1 MRAMSA
7 IDDRLHELGLEL
19 PPPPAP
25 VASYV
30 PYLRAGDLVFIAGQI
45 PMIDGELLYPGT
57 VGDDVDIEQAQEAA
71 GRCAMQA
78 LAALNAELHGELD
91 ERLVGIDK
99 LEVMIAAAPGFTEH
113 PIGANGASDL
123 LVKILGDRGKH
134 TRVAIGVSSLPLGS
148 CIEIVMT
155 AQVV

>member
-1 MRAMSA
+1 MGL
-7 IDDRLHELGLEL
+7 DDRLSELGLEL
-19 PPPPAP
+19 PPPPTP

-45 PMIDGELLYPGT
+45 PMADGELLYPGT
-57 VGDDVDIEQAQEAA
+57 VGDDVSIEEAQQAA

-78 LAALNAELHGELD
+78 LSALNAELRGELD

-99 LEVMIAAAPGFTEH
+99 LEVMIAAVDGFTQH
-113 PIGANGASDL
+113 PIVANGASDL
-123 LVKILGDRGKH
+123 LVQILGDRGKH
-134 TRVAIGVSSLPLGS
+134 TRVAVGVASLPLGA
-148 CIEIVMT
+148 CVEVVMT